1 MFIDVSIK
9 YTQAE
14 LKECQELL
22 AYLSKVPQVK
32 AEADADTL
40 INDASNA
47 KKAAVKT
54 ARQVT
59 DEEAVSLVP
68 MHSATATTGQQ
79 PAEEPKKQRSYTHD
93 DVKAACKK
101 LVNEKGT
108 EVLGEILR
116 QLGYRKLQDVPE
128 SKWPDLMEAVN
139 AR

>member
-32 AEADADTL
+32 AEAQADAL
-40 INDASNA
+40 INDTNTA
-47 KKAAVKT
+47 KKAV
-54 ARQVT
+54 
-59 DEEAVSLVP
+59 DLSP
-68 MHSATATTGQQ
+68 MTSATATTGQQ

-93 DVKAACKK
+93 EVKQACKK
-101 LVNEKGT
+101 LANEKGT

-128 SKWPDLMEAVN
+128 GKWPDLMEAVN
-139 AR
+139 AG

>member
-14 LKECQELL
+14 LKECQALL

-32 AEADADTL
+32 AEAEADKL
-40 INDASNA
+40 INEANTTKQATDQKPADLPPTAS
-47 KKAAVKT
+47 T
-54 ARQVT
+54 
-59 DEEAVSLVP
+59 
-68 MHSATATTGQQ
+68 SATTDQA
-79 PAEEPKKQRSYTHD
+79 PKEEPKTQKSYTHD
-93 DVKAACKK
+93 EVKQACKK

-128 SKWPDLMEAVN
+128 GKWPDLVEAVN